1 MSTEE
6 SKLNQMRDR
15 VDDQVVEIQVS
26 IDQIQ
31 DQIDELAEQGDAIE
45 VALMDVAASE
55 LEPYLY
61 GKATELQYP
70 ILTFQGFWVTA
81 TSYVV
86 NDSVTI
92 ADDSTGGQFVCI
104 LDNTSDST
112 NEPGSG
118 ASWTTYWTVA
128 LPLTTIRVKLGAA
141 YNNTSINGWKIQQ
154 YQLIPNP
161 TPPYLPPFINAWVTI
176 YAYLGVG
183 WDGDTQIIELQ
194 DDWDFGCDY
203 LNHLLGIA
211 ATEENSP
218 GCVERVALGVAASY
232 GIDPKIEALE
242 SAKTIITNNQSKV
255 DDSKDV
261 FDRYLED

>member
-1 MSTEE
+1 MAISDE
-6 SKLNQMRDR
+6 SKLRLMKDA
-15 VDDQVVEIQVS
+15 VDDQVDDIQVS
-26 IDQIQ
+26 IDQI
-31 DQIDELAEQGDAIE
+31 DEQITESTAQADAIDN
-45 VALMDVAASE
+45 AMMDPAANK

-104 LDNTSDST
+104 LDHTSDST

-128 LPLTTIRVKLGAA
+128 PSLTTVRVRLGAA
-141 YNNTSINGWKIQQ
+141 YNNTSINGWAIQQ
-154 YQLIPNP
+154 FGTIPNP
-161 TPPYLPPFINAWVTI
+161 LPPPPTILGWATI

-183 WDGDTQIIELQ
+183 WDSDVQIIELQ

-203 LNHLLGIA
+203 LNHPLGVP
-211 ATEENSP
+211 ATGDNSP
-218 GCVERVALGVAASY
+218 DCVLRVASGAQSSY
-232 GIDPKIEALE
+232 GLHPKIASLNT
-242 SAKTIITNNQSKV
+242 AKTIVTNNQSKV
-255 DDSKDV
+255 SDSKDI
-261 FDRYLED
+261 FQRYLED